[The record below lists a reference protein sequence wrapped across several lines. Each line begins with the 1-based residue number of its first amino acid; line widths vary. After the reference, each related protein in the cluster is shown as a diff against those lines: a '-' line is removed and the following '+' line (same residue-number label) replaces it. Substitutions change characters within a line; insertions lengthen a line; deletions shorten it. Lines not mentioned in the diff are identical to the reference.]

1 MVDRKPTSPV
11 PTDVPSS
18 SPIPVK
24 QSLLSVRAALI
35 LASAVLAGVIT
46 GGLAFAAGAPVWAAL
61 LTAVTTVGG
70 AVRTLND
77 VISK

>member
-1 MVDRKPTSPV
+1 MADRKPTSP
-11 PTDVPSS
+11 
-18 SPIPVK
+18 IPVE

-35 LASAVLAGVIT
+35 LASAMLAGVII
-46 GGLAFAAGAPVWAAL
+46 GGLAFATGAPVWAAL